1 VTADWLPLPRDEL
14 FAVLDRTERLLD
26 PANPEVGGHV
36 QVLGYGEISAVLT
49 TDDLPGLVCK
59 RMAGYPTSASLSA
72 YMGLIEDY
80 LTELPHAGVA
90 VAPTEA
96 IPVARPGRPPVLY
109 LVQPRAEADSL
120 GHSVL
125 LTGDDETLVA
135 ALRAVLDSVAGLA
148 RRNAERSDGIE
159 VAVDGQLSNWTFS
172 AGPSGPE
179 PTLIDVGTPFIRVHG
194 RHRLDV
200 DVVVAPAPPGI
211 RALLRRFVADSY
223 QDDYFVPRTLAV
235 DLLGN
240 FHKEGAPH
248 RIGLGAQV
256 VNEWLAE
263 ADLPGPRDPISVAE
277 VATYYRRDAQLLGLF
292 LHARRADRAIRTRL
306 LRQPYDFLLPGR
318 VDR

>member
-1 VTADWLPLPRDEL
+1 MTAGWLPVQRDDL

-26 PANPEVGGHV
+26 PADPEAGGHV
-36 QVLGYGEISAVLT
+36 RVLGYGEISAVLT

-59 RMAGYPTSASLSA
+59 RMAGYPNSASLSA
-72 YMGLIEDY
+72 YMGLIEEY
-80 LTELPHAGVA
+80 LDELADAGVS
-90 VAPTEA
+90 VTPTEA
-96 IPVARPGRPPVLY
+96 VPVTRPGRPPVLY
-109 LVQPRAEADSL
+109 LVQPRAPADSL
-120 GHSVL
+120 GHSL
-125 LTGDDETLVA
+125 LTRADDEALVA
-135 ALRAVLDSVAGLA
+135 ALRAVLESVAKLA
-148 RRNAERSDGIE
+148 VRNAERCDGVE
-159 VAVDGQLSNWTFS
+159 VAVDGQLSNWAFGTG
-172 AGPSGPE
+172 ATGPE
-179 PTLIDVGTPFIRVHG
+179 PTLVDVGTPFIRTHG

-240 FHKEGAPH
+240 FHKEGAPE

-263 ADLPGPRDPISVAE
+263 ADLPGPRDPITVAE

-318 VDR
+318 VER

>member
-1 VTADWLPLPRDEL
+1 VTADWLPVPRDEL

-26 PANPEVGGHV
+26 PANPEAGGHV
-36 QVLGYGEISAVLT
+36 RVLGYGEISAVLT

-80 LTELPHAGVA
+80 LAELATAGVS
-90 VAPTEA
+90 VTPTETV
-96 IPVARPGRPPVLY
+96 PVTRPGRPPVLY
-109 LVQPRAEADSL
+109 LVQPRADADSL

-125 LTGDDETLVA
+125 LNADDETLVA
-135 ALRAVLDSVAGLA
+135 ALRAVLDSVARLA
-148 RRNAERSDGIE
+148 QGNAERADGVE

-179 PTLIDVGTPFIRVHG
+179 PTLIDVGTPLIRVHG

-200 DVVVAPAPPGI
+200 DVVVAAAPPGI
-211 RALLRRFVADSY
+211 RALLRFLADSY

-240 FHKEGAPH
+240 FHKEGAPE

-263 ADLPGPRDPISVAE
+263 VDLPGPRDPISVAE